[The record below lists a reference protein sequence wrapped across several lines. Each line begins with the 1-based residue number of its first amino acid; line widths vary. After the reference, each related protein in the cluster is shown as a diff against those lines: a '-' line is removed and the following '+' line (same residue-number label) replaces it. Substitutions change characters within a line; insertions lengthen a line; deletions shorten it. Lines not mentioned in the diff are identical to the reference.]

1 MQFFQQLGIKLFNT
15 KVGSDEFGNCYFEAK
30 DGRRFI
36 IYKGMAEPSKI
47 PAEWHGWIHYSY
59 DMTPININ
67 TKKYSWQKIH
77 LPNLTGTKNAHSPK
91 NSTTINKKPYQSWQ
105 PN

>member
-1 MQFFQQLGIKLFNT
+1 MQFIQQILIKLFNS
-15 KVGSDEFGNCYFEAK
+15 KIGCDEFGNRYYQNK

-36 IYKGMAEPSKI
+36 VYKGMAEPSKI
-47 PAEWHGWIHYSY
+47 PAEWHGWIHHST
-59 DMTPININ
+59 DIAPININ

-77 LPNLTGTKNAHSPK
+77 LPNLTGTKNAYSPK
-91 NSTTINKKPYQSWQ
+91 NNVTNSKKPYQSWQ